1 MASRR
6 NDGWLRGC
14 HDKRGDP
21 SMSHRRLHR
30 FLLPVILI
38 LCLFSATDFGGSL
51 TDSLPA
57 SGGGDPRLALLPA
70 VATLAAV
77 GDTIM
82 HTPVLAAAWDPVTR
96 TYDFRPMFQEM
107 QPLMSQADL
116 TMAVLETN
124 LAGPA
129 TGYTGYPSFN
139 TPDQIADAL
148 AWAGVD
154 ILFTAHNHMLDRG
167 LPGIFRTVGYLDR
180 LGLGHVGSAKT
191 ADPAARIA
199 WKDVHG
205 IRFAF
210 LSYTTA
216 TNGLTV
222 PASSLWAANLYT
234 PQAMVADVAKARENG
249 AEIIVCALHS
259 GTEYLRKPDQQQLT
273 VTREMADAGVDIIL
287 GSHPHVIQPITY
299 LKGPRG
305 EAFAAYSLGN
315 LISNQRWRY
324 SDCGLMLFIVAA
336 REPGGTARVA
346 RVSWLPFWVHRY
358 AKDGMPR
365 FRVLPIDDARLAIY
379 ARDNLLSEADRQRL
393 REVWQETKEL
403 IGYGSGE

>member
-1 MASRR
+1 MSR
-6 NDGWLRGC
+6 
-14 HDKRGDP
+14 
-21 SMSHRRLHR
+21 RRLHR
-30 FLLPVILI
+30 LLLTIILV
-38 LCLFSATDFGGSL
+38 LCLFSATGLGGSL

-57 SGGGDPRLALLPA
+57 SGSGDPRLALLPA

-82 HTPVLAAAWDPVTR
+82 HTPILAAAWDPVAG

-107 QPLMSQADL
+107 QPLMSRADV
-116 TMAVLETN
+116 TTAVLETN

-129 TGYTGYPSFN
+129 TGYAGYPSFN

-148 AWAGVD
+148 TWAGADV
-154 ILFTAHNHMLDRG
+154 LFTAHNHMLDRG
-167 LPGIFRTVGYLDR
+167 LPGIFRTVDYLDR

-191 ADPAARIA
+191 SDPAARIA
-199 WKDVHG
+199 WKNVNG

-222 PASSLWAANLYT
+222 PASSRWSANLYT
-234 PQAMVADVAKARENG
+234 RQAMTADVARARESG

-259 GTEYLRKPDQQQLT
+259 GTEYLRKPDLQQLT
-273 VTREMADAGVDIIL
+273 VAREMVGAGVDIVL
-287 GSHPHVIQPITY
+287 GSHPHVIQTMAY
-299 LKGPRG
+299 LKSPRG

-324 SDCGLMLFIVAA
+324 SDCGLMLFITVV
-336 REPGGTARVA
+336 REPGGVA
-346 RVSWLPFWVHRY
+346 GVAQVTWLPFWVHRY
-358 AKDGMPR
+358 EKNGLIR
-365 FRVLPIDDARLAIY
+365 FRILPIDRARLEVY
-379 ARDNLLSEADRQRL
+379 AGDTLLTEADRRRL
-393 REVWQETKEL
+393 GEVWQETKEL
-403 IGYGSGE
+403 MGYSSGE